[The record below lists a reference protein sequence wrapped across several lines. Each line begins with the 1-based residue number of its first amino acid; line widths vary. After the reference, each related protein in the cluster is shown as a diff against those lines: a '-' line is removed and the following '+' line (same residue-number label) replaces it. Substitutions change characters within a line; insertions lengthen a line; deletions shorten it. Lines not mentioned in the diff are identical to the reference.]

1 MISLNVI
8 PFELESEM
16 PLDEMIERL
25 NMLEQNNLVGGA
37 CAKNTPCS
45 PNCPTDDIC
54 WRDPCEVFCECNGL
68 DSCPSMNS
76 DVHCLRRRYF
86 ILRPDQPAHWQI
98 LQH

>member
-1 MISLNVI
+1 MKKSKEMISLNVI

-76 DVHCLRRRYF
+76 DVCFGGDWDHCG
-86 ILRPDQPAHWQI
+86 AMT
-98 LQH
+98 

>member
-37 CAKNTPCS
+37 CAKIHLALLTALLM
-45 PNCPTDDIC
+45 IF
-54 WRDPCEVFCECNGL
+54 VG
-68 DSCPSMNS
+68 
-76 DVHCLRRRYF
+76 V
-86 ILRPDQPAHWQI
+86 ILVKF
-98 LQH
+98 L